1 MFFIFSCFLIIVS
14 LFFLM
19 GCVFPFAWDFMD
31 LHVIC
36 SHCIIFTF
44 FVSGF
49 SSSFGFNVFF
59 PVLSFFRFFLNI
71 IFVFCLFLFCFFL
84 NFSFLRN
91 VIFVCLLLHFSVD
104 VFCFIFLV
112 FLCFCIM
119 VPQLF
124 LLCFLF
130 LSLFFL

>member
-1 MFFIFSCFLIIVS
+1 MF
-14 LFFLM
+14 
-19 GCVFPFAWDFMD
+19 FPFAWDFMD

-71 IFVFCLFLFCFFL
+71 IFVFLF
-84 NFSFLRN
+84 
-91 VIFVCLLLHFSVD
+91 IFV
-104 VFCFIFLV
+104 
-112 FLCFCIM
+112 
-119 VPQLF
+119 
-124 LLCFLF
+124 
-130 LSLFFL
+130 LFFLELFF

>member
-1 MFFIFSCFLIIVS
+1 MFFDYCKFIFSHGLCFFHLHGILWIFLSFVLIVS
-14 LFFLM
+14 SLL
-19 GCVFPFAWDFMD
+19 
-31 LHVIC
+31 
-36 SHCIIFTF
+36 F

-91 VIFVCLLLHFSVD
+91 VIFVYLLLHFSAD

-112 FLCFCIM
+112 FWCFCIM
-119 VPQLF
+119 VPQF
-124 LLCFLF
+124 FLCFLF